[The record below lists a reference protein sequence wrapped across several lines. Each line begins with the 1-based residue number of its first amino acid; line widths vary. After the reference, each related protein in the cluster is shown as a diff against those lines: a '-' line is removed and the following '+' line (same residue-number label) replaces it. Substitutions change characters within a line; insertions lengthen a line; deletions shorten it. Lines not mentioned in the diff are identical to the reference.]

1 MPLTWQN
8 VGGPNFGDS
17 NQSFALASQLF
28 DRAMSGA
35 QSGLQQ
41 VDQKLSEN
49 VNNAFQTEL
58 LKYQDAAALEAALS
72 QDPTLGI
79 RGGKRIN
86 SASRALAGDQVN
98 TLLDRNL
105 TRQDIR
111 QSEFDYNKGV
121 WQFDEEKGK
130 ISRLE
135 AAAPQISALVRAGIA
150 RDPAAFAAA
159 GTELEKSG
167 LRIDEILSA
176 YSSGQDLFGGQVDI
190 SGNLQNQNIREVEF
204 SDSQEDRKALID
216 GERLAQVISETS
228 ATVDGARD
236 LLINPNVD
244 ARTRAIAARIL
255 EPRFPGLLGLVG
267 GPGANGAGP
276 GSVNGNTVNG
286 GLYDTSG
293 SFDGFIG
300 RLWETEGGYA
310 NHPRDKGGETM
321 YGITEAVARENGYK
335 GPMRELPRE
344 FAERIYREKYWA
356 PVEQAGVPA
365 IAKEAVADFA
375 VNAGVGRSLEFW
387 RQSGGDIGR
396 FNELRLQHYRS
407 LDNYDVFGRSWEARV
422 ARTTPSMDVLRNSA
436 AVSNANDENTF
447 NANSFVQRL
456 GRNPPP
462 LDVARALIESGNFAE
477 GSERQ
482 IAGMIRDIV
491 ARGTLSD
498 GTKKISTSD
507 AGDIIA
513 RAQNGQGDSYRPNEG
528 FWDGLFNLKSESES
542 AFESRVDAEI
552 NQYLNDD
559 KLRSANTQADRS
571 TAVRNIAQLNEQVEA
586 AAAELTRVTSRSR
599 NPLEIARATAAYQ
612 QALVN
617 YNNAANSEQ
626 TRLSPKRGQEL
637 PQVIGRG
644 PRPGFNEIL
653 SDIMSGELFRVRR
666 GE

>member
-8 VGGPNFGDS
+8 VAGPNFGDS

-41 VDQKLSEN
+41 VDQRLSEN

-58 LKYQDAAALEAALS
+58 LKYQDAAALEAALA

-79 RGGKRIN
+79 RGGKRID
-86 SASRALAGDQVN
+86 STSRALAGNQVN

-111 QSEFDYNKGV
+111 QAEFDYDEGV
-121 WQFDEEKGK
+121 WQLDEEKGK
-130 ISRLE
+130 IARLE
-135 AAAPQISALVRAGIA
+135 AAAPQISAFIRAGIA
-150 RDPAAFAAA
+150 QDPAAFAAA
-159 GTELEKSG
+159 GADLEKSG

-190 SGNLQNQNIREVEF
+190 SGNLQNQNILGVEF
-204 SDSQEDRKALID
+204 RDSQEDRKALID

-244 ARTRAIAARIL
+244 ARTRAVAARIL

-267 GPGANGAGP
+267 GPAANGAGP
-276 GSVNGNTVNG
+276 GSANALNIMNYEARASGFNFVPETVKTVGDARNFALEVNEANRQRTGRAG
-286 GLYDTSG
+286 SSAMGLYQITGTTMESYAK
-293 SFDGFIG
+293 
-300 RLWETEGGYA
+300 RLWGNDWRNKEWSASTQDEIARAIFEDNNGSA
-310 NHPRDKGGETM
+310 
-321 YGITEAVARENGYK
+321 EALRKQWVSLSLSEAEQIR
-335 GPMRELPRE
+335 RLPWE
-344 FAERIYREKYWA
+344 
-356 PVEQAGVPA
+356 
-365 IAKEAVADFA
+365 
-375 VNAGVGRSLEFW
+375 
-387 RQSGGDIGR
+387 
-396 FNELRLQHYRS
+396 
-407 LDNYDVFGRSWEARV
+407 EARV
-422 ARTTPSMDVLRNSA
+422 TIARKESNGNPADFLGSPSMDVLQNSA

-447 NANSFVQRL
+447 NANSFAQRL

-491 ARGTLSD
+491 ARGTLPD
-498 GTKKISTSD
+498 GTKKISTAD
-507 AGDIIA
+507 AADIIA

-528 FWDGLFNLKSESES
+528 FWDGLFSLKSENES

-559 KLRSANTQADRS
+559 KLRSANTQADRN
-571 TAVRNIAQLNEQVEA
+571 TAVRNIAQLNEQVQA

-612 QALVN
+612 QAVVN

-653 SDIMSGELFRVRR
+653 SDIMNGELFRVRR